1 MQATDQIF
9 VIGKINSLIN
19 YIIYI
24 SRLED
29 LIYAGTR
36 WLVRNWAATRGPISM
51 GVGNK
56 MKTGADFVLLIM
68 CEDRKGIV
76 AAVANS
82 IASQDCNIVESSQYS
97 DESNGRFFMRISV
110 SCAAETTIDSF
121 RAAFLPVATAFH
133 LEWSLHDLRKKLRA
147 MIMVSQ
153 GGHCL
158 NDLLYRT
165 STNRLPM
172 EVTSVVSN
180 HLTWQRRA
188 EHEGVA
194 FHHLPITPE
203 NKLEQEAKLLAM
215 VEEQKVDLIIL
226 ARYMQVL
233 SDQLCRK
240 LDGRV
245 INIHHSFLP
254 GFKGAKPYHR
264 AHERGVKMVGATAHY
279 VTADLDEGPIITQD
293 VSIVDHADT
302 VDDLIAQG
310 QDTESRVLA
319 RAVKL
324 HLEHRVMLNGNRTI
338 VFK

>member
-1 MQATDQIF
+1 MHKQA
-9 VIGKINSLIN
+9 
-19 YIIYI
+19 
-24 SRLED
+24 D
-29 LIYAGTR
+29 L
-36 WLVRNWAATRGPISM
+36 
-51 GVGNK
+51 
-56 MKTGADFVLLIM
+56 VLLIS

-82 IASQDCNIVESSQYS
+82 IASQGCNIVENAQYS
-97 DESNGRFFMRISV
+97 DIETGRFFMRVAI
-110 SCAAETTIDSF
+110 AGPEGMTEEGFTQ
-121 RAAFLPVATAFH
+121 AFMPVATAFR
-133 LEWSLHDLRKKLRA
+133 LDWRIHDRRRKLRA

-165 STNRLPM
+165 STGRLPM
-172 EVTSVVSN
+172 EITSIVSN
-180 HLTWQRRA
+180 HVTWQKRA
-188 EHEGVA
+188 DHEGIP
-194 FHHLPITPE
+194 FQYLPIAPE
-203 NKLEQEAKLLAM
+203 TKHDQEAKLIAM
-215 VEEQKVDLIIL
+215 VEEQQVDLIIL

-264 AHERGVKMVGATAHY
+264 AYERGVKMVGATAHY
-279 VTADLDEGPIITQD
+279 VTPDLDEGPIITQD

-302 VDDLIAQG
+302 VEDLIAQG

-319 RAVKL
+319 RAIKL
-324 HLEHRVMLNGNRTI
+324 HLEHRVLLSGNRTV

>member
-1 MQATDQIF
+1 MA
-9 VIGKINSLIN
+9 
-19 YIIYI
+19 
-24 SRLED
+24 
-29 LIYAGTR
+29 
-36 WLVRNWAATRGPISM
+36 LVGCENTAESEIAMT
-51 GVGNK
+51 
-56 MKTGADFVLLIM
+56 KTADFVLLIAS
-68 CEDRKGIV
+68 EDRKGIV

-82 IASQDCNIVESSQYS
+82 IVSQDCNIIESSQFGDAS
-97 DESNGRFFMRISV
+97 TGRFFMRIALAGPAGMS
-110 SCAAETTIDSF
+110 IDSF
-121 RAAFLPVATAFH
+121 TNAFLPVATAFR
-133 LEWSLHDLRKKLRA
+133 LDWRVHDLSKKLRA

-165 STNRLPM
+165 STGRLPM

-180 HLTWQRRA
+180 HTIWQRRA
-188 EHEGVA
+188 EHEGVP
-194 FHHLPITPE
+194 FYHVPITPE

-215 VEEQKVDLIIL
+215 VEEQQVDLVIL

-264 AHERGVKMVGATAHY
+264 AYERGVKMVGATAHY
-279 VTADLDEGPIITQD
+279 VTPDLDEGPIITQD
-293 VSIVDHADT
+293 VSTVDHADT

-324 HLEHRVMLNGNRTI
+324 HLEHRVLLSGNRTI

>member
-1 MQATDQIF
+1 MTA
-9 VIGKINSLIN
+9 K
-19 YIIYI
+19 
-24 SRLED
+24 
-29 LIYAGTR
+29 
-36 WLVRNWAATRGPISM
+36 
-51 GVGNK
+51 
-56 MKTGADFVLLIM
+56 ADFVLLIASK
-68 CEDRKGIV
+68 DRKGIV

-82 IASQDCNIVESSQYS
+82 IASQDCNIVESAQFGDSET
-97 DESNGRFFMRISV
+97 DRFFMRV
-110 SCAAETTIDSF
+110 AFGGPAGMTTSSF
-121 RAAFLPVATAFH
+121 SEAFNPVATAFH
-133 LEWSLHDLRKKLRA
+133 LDWRIHDLSQKVRA

-172 EVTSVVSN
+172 QVTSIVSN
-180 HLTWQRRA
+180 HMTWQHRA
-188 EHEGVA
+188 EHDGIP
-194 FHHLPITPE
+194 FHHLPINPE
-203 NKLEQEAKLLAM
+203 NKLEQEARLLAM
-215 VEEQKVDLIIL
+215 VEEQQVDLIIL

-279 VTADLDEGPIITQD
+279 VTGDLDEGPIISQD
-293 VSIVDHADT
+293 VSVVDHADT
-302 VDDLIAQG
+302 VEDLIAQG
-310 QDTESRVLA
+310 QDNESRVLA

-324 HLEHRVMLNGNRTI
+324 HCEHRVMLHGNRTV

>member
-1 MQATDQIF
+1 MQ
-9 VIGKINSLIN
+9 K
-19 YIIYI
+19 
-24 SRLED
+24 
-29 LIYAGTR
+29 
-36 WLVRNWAATRGPISM
+36 
-51 GVGNK
+51 
-56 MKTGADFVLLIM
+56 GADFVLMIAA
-68 CEDRKGIV
+68 EDRKGIV

-82 IASQDCNIVESSQYS
+82 IASQDCNIVESSQYG
-97 DESNGRFFMRISV
+97 DANTGRFFMRVAISV
-110 SCAAETTIDSF
+110 PPGMTTENF
-121 RAAFLPVATAFH
+121 TEGFTPVATAYR
-133 LEWSLHDLRKKLRA
+133 LDWRINNLAQKLRV

-165 STNRLPM
+165 STGRLPM
-172 EVTSVVSN
+172 TVTSIVSN
-180 HLTWQRRA
+180 HTNWQRRT
-188 EHEGVA
+188 EHEGIA

-203 NKLEQEAKLLAM
+203 SKLEQEARLLEL
-215 VEEQKVDLIIL
+215 VETQQVDLIIL

-264 AHERGVKMVGATAHY
+264 AYERGVKMVGATAHY
-279 VTADLDEGPIITQD
+279 VTPDLDEGPIITQD

-302 VDDLIAQG
+302 VDDLISQG
-310 QDTESRVLA
+310 QDTESRVLS

-324 HLEHRVMLNGNRTI
+324 HLEHRVMLNGTRTV

>member
-1 MQATDQIF
+1 ML
-9 VIGKINSLIN
+9 KS
-19 YIIYI
+19 
-24 SRLED
+24 
-29 LIYAGTR
+29 
-36 WLVRNWAATRGPISM
+36 
-51 GVGNK
+51 
-56 MKTGADFVLLIM
+56 ADFVLLIAA
-68 CEDRKGIV
+68 EDRKGIV

-82 IASQDCNIVESSQYS
+82 IASQDCNITESAQFG
-97 DESNGRFFMRISV
+97 DDQTGRFFMRVAFATPVAMTAEQFTIAFAPV
-110 SCAAETTIDSF
+110 AAELRLD
-121 RAAFLPVATAFH
+121 
-133 LEWSLHDLRKKLRA
+133 WQLHDLRQKLRA
-147 MIMVSQ
+147 MVMVSQ

-165 STNRLPM
+165 STGRLPM
-172 EVTSVVSN
+172 EVVCIVSN
-180 HLTWQRRA
+180 HTTWRRRA
-188 EHEGVA
+188 EHEGVP
-194 FHHLPITPE
+194 FFHLPITPE
-203 NKLEQEAKLLAM
+203 NKIEQEARMLALA
-215 VEEQKVDLIIL
+215 ENRQVDLIIL

-264 AHERGVKMVGATAHY
+264 AYERGVKMVGATAHY

-293 VSIVDHADT
+293 VSVVDHADT
-302 VDDLIAQG
+302 VDDLILQG

-324 HLEHRVMLNGNRTI
+324 HIEHRVMRNGSRTV

>member
-1 MQATDQIF
+1 MT
-9 VIGKINSLIN
+9 
-19 YIIYI
+19 
-24 SRLED
+24 
-29 LIYAGTR
+29 
-36 WLVRNWAATRGPISM
+36 
-51 GVGNK
+51 
-56 MKTGADFVLLIM
+56 TGADFVLLIAS
-68 CEDRKGIV
+68 EDRKGIV

-82 IASQDCNIVESSQYS
+82 LVSQDCNIVESAQYGDDRS
-97 DESNGRFFMRISV
+97 GRFFMRIAL
-110 SCAAETTIDSF
+110 CGPDGMTIEGF
-121 RAAFLPVATAFH
+121 TEAFTPVATAFR
-133 LEWSLHDLRKKLRA
+133 LDWRIHDLRQKMRA

-172 EVTSVVSN
+172 AVTSIVSN
-180 HLTWQRRA
+180 HMTWQRRA
-188 EHEGVA
+188 EHEGIA

-203 NKLEQEAKLLAM
+203 NKLEQEAALLAM
-215 VEEQKVDLIIL
+215 VEEQQVDLIIL

-279 VTADLDEGPIITQD
+279 VTPDLDEGPIITQD
-293 VSIVDHADT
+293 VSVVDHADT
-302 VDDLIAQG
+302 VEDLIAQG

-324 HLEHRVMLNGNRTI
+324 HLEHRVMLNGNRTV

>member
-1 MQATDQIF
+1 M
-9 VIGKINSLIN
+9 SLSI
-19 YIIYI
+19 
-24 SRLED
+24 
-29 LIYAGTR
+29 
-36 WLVRNWAATRGPISM
+36 
-51 GVGNK
+51 K
-56 MKTGADFVLLIM
+56 KADFVLLIS

-82 IASQDCNIVESSQYS
+82 IASQDCNIVENAQYG
-97 DESNGRFFMRISV
+97 DAPTGRFFMRI
-110 SCAAETTIDSF
+110 AFEAPGGLTIKKF
-121 RAAFLPVATAFH
+121 ENAFTPVATAYR
-133 LEWSLHDLRKKLRA
+133 LDWKLHDLSYKLRT

-165 STNRLPM
+165 ATGRLPM
-172 EVTSVVSN
+172 DVTSIVSN
-180 HLTWQRRA
+180 HTTWQRRA
-188 EHEGVA
+188 EHEGTP

-203 NKLEQEAKLLAM
+203 TKAEQEAKLLAL
-215 VEEQKVDLIIL
+215 VEDQKVDLIIL

-233 SDQLCRK
+233 SDDVCRL

-264 AHERGVKMVGATAHY
+264 AYERGVKMVGATAHY

-310 QDTESRVLA
+310 QDTESRVLS
-319 RAVKL
+319 RAVKA
-324 HLEHRVMLNGNRTI
+324 HLEHRILLSGNRTV

>member
-1 MQATDQIF
+1 META
-9 VIGKINSLIN
+9 KN
-19 YIIYI
+19 
-24 SRLED
+24 
-29 LIYAGTR
+29 
-36 WLVRNWAATRGPISM
+36 
-51 GVGNK
+51 
-56 MKTGADFVLLIM
+56 FVLLIS

-82 IASQDCNIVESSQYS
+82 LVSQDCNILQSAQYG
-97 DESNGRFFMRISV
+97 DEVTGRFFMRV
-110 SCAAETTIDSF
+110 LLTAPETITIERF
-121 RAAFLPVATAFH
+121 TEAFMPVATAFR
-133 LEWSLHDLRKKLRA
+133 LDWRIHDLKRKLRA

-165 STNRLPM
+165 SSNRLPM
-172 EVTSVVSN
+172 EVTSIVSN
-180 HLTWQRRA
+180 HLNWQSRA
-188 EHEGVA
+188 KHEQIP
-194 FHHLPITPE
+194 FHHLPITSE
-203 NKLEQEAKLLAM
+203 NKAEQEAKLLAM

-233 SDQLCRK
+233 SDDVCRK
-240 LDGRV
+240 LNGRV

-264 AHERGVKMVGATAHY
+264 AYERGVKMVGATAHY

-319 RAVKL
+319 RAVKA
-324 HLEHRVMLNGNRTI
+324 HLEHRVMLNGARTI

>member
-1 MQATDQIF
+1 MQ
-9 VIGKINSLIN
+9 
-19 YIIYI
+19 
-24 SRLED
+24 
-29 LIYAGTR
+29 
-36 WLVRNWAATRGPISM
+36 M
-51 GVGNK
+51 
-56 MKTGADFVLLIM
+56 GADFVLLIA
-68 CEDRKGIV
+68 CDDRKGIV

-82 IASQDCNIVESSQYS
+82 IASQDCNIVESAQYG
-97 DESNGRFFMRISV
+97 DKNTGRFFMRVAIS
-110 SCAAETTIDSF
+110 CTANTTTESF
-121 RAAFLPVATAFH
+121 SAAFMSVAAAFQ
-133 LEWSLHDLRKKLRA
+133 LDWQIHDLRKKLRA

-165 STNRLPM
+165 STSRLPM
-172 EVTSVVSN
+172 DVTSIVSN
-180 HLTWQRRA
+180 HVSWQRRA
-188 EHEGVA
+188 EHEGIT

-203 NKLEQEAKLLAM
+203 TKLDQEAKLLAM
-215 VEEQKVDLIIL
+215 VEEQQVDLIIL

-240 LDGRV
+240 LDGSV

-264 AHERGVKMVGATAHY
+264 AYERGVKMVGATAHY
-279 VTADLDEGPIITQD
+279 VTPDLDEGPIITQD
-293 VSIVDHADT
+293 VSMVDHGDT
-302 VDDLIAQG
+302 VEDLIAQG

>member
-1 MQATDQIF
+1 MHFEA
-9 VIGKINSLIN
+9 N
-19 YIIYI
+19 
-24 SRLED
+24 
-29 LIYAGTR
+29 
-36 WLVRNWAATRGPISM
+36 
-51 GVGNK
+51 
-56 MKTGADFVLLIM
+56 FVLLIA
-68 CEDRKGIV
+68 CVDRKGIV

-82 IASQDCNIVESSQYS
+82 IASQNCNIIESSQYG
-97 DESNGRFFMRISV
+97 DENTGRFFMRVAISCTDEMT
-110 SCAAETTIDSF
+110 SDNFTE
-121 RAAFLPVATAFH
+121 AFMPVATAFR
-133 LEWSLHDLRKKLRA
+133 LEWQIHDLRKKLRA

-165 STNRLPM
+165 SANRLPM
-172 EVTSVVSN
+172 EVTSIVSN
-180 HLTWQRRA
+180 HTTWQRRA
-188 EHEGVA
+188 AHEGIT
-194 FHHLPITPE
+194 FTHLPITPE
-203 NKLEQEAKLLAM
+203 NKLDQEGKLLAM

-254 GFKGAKPYHR
+254 GFKGARPYHR
-264 AHERGVKMVGATAHY
+264 AYDRGVKMVGATAHY
-279 VTADLDEGPIITQD
+279 VTPDLDEGPIITQD
-293 VSIVDHADT
+293 VSVVDHADT

>member
-1 MQATDQIF
+1 M
-9 VIGKINSLIN
+9 SLSI
-19 YIIYI
+19 
-24 SRLED
+24 
-29 LIYAGTR
+29 
-36 WLVRNWAATRGPISM
+36 
-51 GVGNK
+51 K
-56 MKTGADFVLLIM
+56 KADFVLLIS

-82 IASQDCNIVESSQYS
+82 IASQDCNIVENAQYG
-97 DESNGRFFMRISV
+97 DAPTGRFFMRIAFEAPSGL
-110 SCAAETTIDSF
+110 TIKKF
-121 RAAFLPVATAFH
+121 ENAFTPVATAYR
-133 LEWSLHDLRKKLRA
+133 LDWKLHDLSYKLRT

-165 STNRLPM
+165 ATGRLPM
-172 EVTSVVSN
+172 DVTSIVSN
-180 HLTWQRRA
+180 HTTWQRRA
-188 EHEGVA
+188 EHEGTP

-203 NKLEQEAKLLAM
+203 TKALQEAKLLAL

-233 SDQLCRK
+233 SDDVCRL

-264 AHERGVKMVGATAHY
+264 AYERGVKMVGATAHY
-279 VTADLDEGPIITQD
+279 VTPDLDEGPIITQD

-310 QDTESRVLA
+310 QDTESRVLS
-319 RAVKL
+319 RAVKA
-324 HLEHRVMLNGNRTI
+324 HLEHRILLSGNRTV

>member
-1 MQATDQIF
+1 MIKA
-9 VIGKINSLIN
+9 
-19 YIIYI
+19 
-24 SRLED
+24 
-29 LIYAGTR
+29 
-36 WLVRNWAATRGPISM
+36 
-51 GVGNK
+51 
-56 MKTGADFVLLIM
+56 ADFVLRIS

-82 IASQDCNIVESSQYS
+82 IASQDCNIMESSQFNDCYS
-97 DESNGRFFMRISV
+97 GRFFMRIAISAPDGM
-110 SCAAETTIDSF
+110 SIEQFTAGFT
-121 RAAFLPVATAFH
+121 PVAAAFH
-133 LEWSLHDLRKKLRA
+133 LDWQMHNAKQKTRT

-180 HLTWQRRA
+180 HTTWQRRV
-188 EHEGVA
+188 EHEGIP
-194 FHHLPITPE
+194 FYHLPITPE
-203 NKLEQEAKLLAM
+203 TKVEQEAQLMALA
-215 VEEQKVDLIIL
+215 EEQQVDLIIL

-233 SDQLCRK
+233 SDDLCRK

-279 VTADLDEGPIITQD
+279 VTPELDEGPIITQD
-293 VSIVDHADT
+293 VTIVDHADT
-302 VDDLIAQG
+302 IEDLIAQG

-324 HLEHRVMLNGNRTI
+324 HLEHRVMLNGNRTV

>member
-1 MQATDQIF
+1 MQPCA
-9 VIGKINSLIN
+9 
-19 YIIYI
+19 
-24 SRLED
+24 E
-29 LIYAGTR
+29 
-36 WLVRNWAATRGPISM
+36 
-51 GVGNK
+51 
-56 MKTGADFVLLIM
+56 FVLLIA
-68 CEDRKGIV
+68 CEDRRGIV

-82 IASQDCNIVESSQYS
+82 IASQNCNIVESSQYG
-97 DESNGRFFMRISV
+97 DANTGRFLMRVAISGPHDMTSESFSSAFM
-110 SCAAETTIDSF
+110 
-121 RAAFLPVATAFH
+121 PVATAFQ
-133 LEWSLHDLRKKLRA
+133 LDWQINDLRKKLRA

-172 EVTSVVSN
+172 DVTSIVSN
-180 HLTWQRRA
+180 HLNWQRRA
-188 EHEGVA
+188 EHEGIA

-203 NKLEQEAKLLAM
+203 TKLEQEAKLLAM
-215 VEEQKVDLIIL
+215 VEEQQVDLIIL

-264 AHERGVKMVGATAHY
+264 AYERGVKMVGATAHY
-279 VTADLDEGPIITQD
+279 VTPDLDEGPIITQD

-302 VDDLIAQG
+302 VEDLIAQG

>member
-1 MQATDQIF
+1 
-9 VIGKINSLIN
+9 
-19 YIIYI
+19 
-24 SRLED
+24 
-29 LIYAGTR
+29 
-36 WLVRNWAATRGPISM
+36 
-51 GVGNK
+51 
-56 MKTGADFVLLIM
+56 MKSGADFVLLIAS
-68 CEDRKGIV
+68 EDRKGIV

-82 IASQDCNIVESSQYS
+82 IVSQDCNIVESAQYG
-97 DESNGRFFMRISV
+97 DPVTGRFFMRVAISGPADMSV
-110 SCAAETTIDSF
+110 GTFSE
-121 RAAFLPVATAFH
+121 AFTPVATAFR
-133 LEWSLHDLRKKLRA
+133 LDWRIHDLSQKLRA

-165 STNRLPM
+165 STHRLRIN
-172 EVTSVVSN
+172 VTSIVSN
-180 HLTWQRRA
+180 HTTWQRRA
-188 EHEGVA
+188 EHEGVP

-203 NKLEQEAKLLAM
+203 NKLEQETKLLAM
-215 VEEQKVDLIIL
+215 VEEQRVDLIIL

-264 AHERGVKMVGATAHY
+264 AYDRGVKMVGATAHY
-279 VTADLDEGPIITQD
+279 VTVDLDEGPIITQD

-302 VDDLIAQG
+302 VEDLIAQG

-324 HLEHRVMLNGNRTI
+324 HSEHRVLLNGNRTV

>member
-1 MQATDQIF
+1 
-9 VIGKINSLIN
+9 
-19 YIIYI
+19 
-24 SRLED
+24 
-29 LIYAGTR
+29 
-36 WLVRNWAATRGPISM
+36 M
-51 GVGNK
+51 G
-56 MKTGADFVLLIM
+56 MGADFVLLIV
-68 CEDRKGIV
+68 CDDRKGIV

-82 IASQDCNIVESSQYS
+82 IASQDCNIVESSQYG
-97 DESNGRFFMRISV
+97 DEVTGRFFMRIAINCPADV
-110 SCAAETTIDSF
+110 TTESF
-121 RAAFLPVATAFH
+121 EAAFLPVATAFQ
-133 LEWSLHDLRKKLRA
+133 LEWRIHDLRKKLRA

-165 STNRLPM
+165 ATKRLPM
-172 EVTSVVSN
+172 EITSVVSN
-180 HLTWQRRA
+180 HQNWQRRA
-188 EHEGVA
+188 EHEGIP
-194 FHHLPITPE
+194 FHHLPVTPE

-215 VEEQKVDLIIL
+215 VEEQNVDLVIL

-264 AHERGVKMVGATAHY
+264 AYERGVKMVGATAHY
-279 VTADLDEGPIITQD
+279 VTPDLDEGPIITQD

-310 QDTESRVLA
+310 QETESRVLS

>member
-1 MQATDQIF
+1 
-9 VIGKINSLIN
+9 
-19 YIIYI
+19 
-24 SRLED
+24 
-29 LIYAGTR
+29 
-36 WLVRNWAATRGPISM
+36 
-51 GVGNK
+51 

-97 DESNGRFFMRISV
+97 DENTGRFFMRIAIA
-110 SCAAETTIDSF
+110 CTAETTQESF
-121 RAAFLPVATAFH
+121 SAAFMAVATAFQ
-133 LEWSLHDLRKKLRA
+133 LEWRIHDLRKKLRA

-180 HLTWQRRA
+180 HLNWQRRA
-188 EHEGVA
+188 EHEGIA

-215 VEEQKVDLIIL
+215 VEEQQVDLIIL

-324 HLEHRVMLNGNRTI
+324 PLEHRVMLNGNRTI

>member
-1 MQATDQIF
+1 
-9 VIGKINSLIN
+9 
-19 YIIYI
+19 
-24 SRLED
+24 
-29 LIYAGTR
+29 
-36 WLVRNWAATRGPISM
+36 
-51 GVGNK
+51 

-97 DESNGRFFMRISV
+97 DENTGRFFMRIAV
-110 SCAAETTIDSF
+110 ACAPDTTIESF
-121 RAAFLPVATAFH
+121 SAAFMPVATAFL
-133 LEWSLHDLRKKLRA
+133 LEWRIHDLRKKLRA

-172 EVTSVVSN
+172 DVTSIVSN
-180 HLTWQRRA
+180 HLNWQRRA
-188 EHEGVA
+188 EHEGIA

-215 VEEQKVDLIIL
+215 VEEQQVDLIIL

>member
-1 MQATDQIF
+1 MH
-9 VIGKINSLIN
+9 
-19 YIIYI
+19 
-24 SRLED
+24 LE
-29 LIYAGTR
+29 
-36 WLVRNWAATRGPISM
+36 
-51 GVGNK
+51 
-56 MKTGADFVLLIM
+56 ADFVLLIA

-82 IASQDCNIVESSQYS
+82 IASQDCNIVQNAQYG
-97 DESNGRFFMRISV
+97 DKNTGQFFMRVAIS
-110 SCAAETTIDSF
+110 CPITMTAETF
-121 RAAFLPVATAFH
+121 GEAFMPVATAFR
-133 LEWSLHDLRKKLRA
+133 LDWRIHDLRKKLRA

-165 STNRLPM
+165 SAKRLPM
-172 EVTSVVSN
+172 QVTSIVSN
-180 HLTWQRRA
+180 HLNWERRA
-188 EHEGVA
+188 QHEGIA

-203 NKLEQEAKLLAM
+203 NKLDQEAKLLAM
-215 VEEQKVDLIIL
+215 VEEQQVDLIIL

-264 AHERGVKMVGATAHY
+264 AYERGVKMVGATAHY
-279 VTADLDEGPIITQD
+279 VTPDLDEGPIITQD

-319 RAVKL
+319 KAVKL
-324 HLEHRVMLNGNRTI
+324 HLEHRVMLNGSRTI

>member
-1 MQATDQIF
+1 
-9 VIGKINSLIN
+9 
-19 YIIYI
+19 
-24 SRLED
+24 
-29 LIYAGTR
+29 
-36 WLVRNWAATRGPISM
+36 
-51 GVGNK
+51 

-97 DESNGRFFMRISV
+97 DENTGRFFMRIAV
-110 SCAAETTIDSF
+110 SCTAETTIKSF
-121 RAAFLPVATAFH
+121 SAAFMPVATAFR
-133 LEWSLHDLRKKLRA
+133 LEWRIHDLRKKLRT

-172 EVTSVVSN
+172 EVTSIVSN
-180 HLTWQRRA
+180 HLNWQRRA
-188 EHEGVA
+188 EHEGIA
-194 FHHLPITPE
+194 FQYLPITPE

-215 VEEQKVDLIIL
+215 VEEQQVDLIIL

-279 VTADLDEGPIITQD
+279 VPADLDEGPIITQD

>member
-1 MQATDQIF
+1 M
-9 VIGKINSLIN
+9 NL
-19 YIIYI
+19 
-24 SRLED
+24 
-29 LIYAGTR
+29 
-36 WLVRNWAATRGPISM
+36 GP
-51 GVGNK
+51 
-56 MKTGADFVLLIM
+56 DFVLLIA

-82 IASQDCNIVESSQYS
+82 VASQDCNIIESSQYG
-97 DESNGRFFMRISV
+97 DAATGRFFMRVAITRPKDMTT
-110 SCAAETTIDSF
+110 ETF
-121 RAAFLPVATAFH
+121 GAAFLPVATAFR
-133 LEWSLHDLRKKLRA
+133 LEWRIHDLRKKLRA
-147 MIMVSQ
+147 LIMVSQ

-172 EVTSVVSN
+172 EITSIVSN
-180 HLTWQRRA
+180 HQNWQRRA
-188 EHEGVA
+188 DHESIP

-203 NKLEQEAKLLAM
+203 TKIEQEAKLLAM
-215 VEEQKVDLIIL
+215 VDEQQVDLIIL

-264 AHERGVKMVGATAHY
+264 AYERGVKMVGATAHY
-279 VTADLDEGPIITQD
+279 VTPDLDEGPIITQD

-310 QDTESRVLA
+310 QDTESRVLS

-324 HLEHRVMLNGNRTI
+324 HLEHRVMLNGTRTI

>member
-1 MQATDQIF
+1 M
-9 VIGKINSLIN
+9 N
-19 YIIYI
+19 
-24 SRLED
+24 
-29 LIYAGTR
+29 
-36 WLVRNWAATRGPISM
+36 P
-51 GVGNK
+51 
-56 MKTGADFVLLIM
+56 GADHVLLISS
-68 CEDRKGIV
+68 EDRKGIV

-82 IASQDCNIVESSQYS
+82 IVSQDCNIVESAQYG
-97 DESNGRFFMRISV
+97 DPVTGRFFMRVAV
-110 SCAAETTIDSF
+110 SGPADMTVDKFSE
-121 RAAFLPVATAFH
+121 AFTPVATAFR
-133 LEWSLHDLRKKLRA
+133 LDWRIHDLRKKLRA

-165 STNRLPM
+165 STNRLPID
-172 EVTSVVSN
+172 VTSIVSN
-180 HLTWQRRA
+180 HTTWQRRA
-188 EHEGVA
+188 EHESVP

-215 VEEQKVDLIIL
+215 VEDQQVDLIIL

-264 AHERGVKMVGATAHY
+264 AYDRGVKMVGATAHY

-302 VDDLIAQG
+302 VEDLIAQG

-324 HLEHRVMLNGNRTI
+324 HSEHRVLLNGNRTV

>member
-1 MQATDQIF
+1 VT
-9 VIGKINSLIN
+9 
-19 YIIYI
+19 
-24 SRLED
+24 
-29 LIYAGTR
+29 
-36 WLVRNWAATRGPISM
+36 
-51 GVGNK
+51 
-56 MKTGADFVLLIM
+56 
-68 CEDRKGIV
+68 
-76 AAVANS
+76 
-82 IASQDCNIVESSQYS
+82 
-97 DESNGRFFMRISV
+97 GRFFMRVAI
-110 SCAAETTIDSF
+110 AGPEGMIGDSF
-121 RAAFLPVATAFH
+121 TQAFMPVATAFR
-133 LEWSLHDLRKKLRA
+133 LEWRIHDLQRKLRA

-165 STNRLPM
+165 STGRLPM
-172 EVTSVVSN
+172 DVTSIVSN
-180 HLTWQRRA
+180 HTTWQRRA
-188 EHEGVA
+188 DHESIS
-194 FHHLPITPE
+194 FHHLPITAE
-203 NKLEQEAKLLAM
+203 TKLVQEAKLMAM

-264 AHERGVKMVGATAHY
+264 AYERGVKMVGATAHY
-279 VTADLDEGPIITQD
+279 VTPELDEGPIITQD

-302 VDDLIAQG
+302 VEDLIAQG

-324 HLEHRVMLNGNRTI
+324 HLEHRVLLSGNRTV

>member
-1 MQATDQIF
+1 MQF
-9 VIGKINSLIN
+9 K
-19 YIIYI
+19 
-24 SRLED
+24 
-29 LIYAGTR
+29 
-36 WLVRNWAATRGPISM
+36 
-51 GVGNK
+51 
-56 MKTGADFVLLIM
+56 ADFVLLIA

-82 IASQDCNIVESSQYS
+82 IASQDCNIVESSQYG
-97 DESNGRFFMRISV
+97 DEATGRFFMRIAMAGPPIMTV
-110 SCAAETTIDSF
+110 ERFTE
-121 RAAFLPVATAFH
+121 AFMPVATAFR
-133 LEWSLHDLRKKLRA
+133 LEWRIHDLRKKVRA

-172 EVTSVVSN
+172 EVTSIVSN
-180 HLTWQRRA
+180 HLNWQRRA
-188 EHEGVA
+188 EHEGIP

-215 VEEQKVDLIIL
+215 VEEQQVDLIVL

-233 SDQLCRK
+233 TDQLCRK

-264 AHERGVKMVGATAHY
+264 AYERGVKMVGATAHY
-279 VTADLDEGPIITQD
+279 VTPDLDEGPIITQD

-302 VDDLIAQG
+302 VEDLISQG

>member
-1 MQATDQIF
+1 
-9 VIGKINSLIN
+9 
-19 YIIYI
+19 
-24 SRLED
+24 
-29 LIYAGTR
+29 
-36 WLVRNWAATRGPISM
+36 M
-51 GVGNK
+51 G
-56 MKTGADFVLLIM
+56 MGADFVLLIV
-68 CEDRKGIV
+68 CDDRKGIV

-82 IASQDCNIVESSQYS
+82 IASQDCNIVESSQYG
-97 DESNGRFFMRISV
+97 DEATGRFFMRIAINCPAGSTK
-110 SCAAETTIDSF
+110 EGF
-121 RAAFLPVATAFH
+121 EAAFLPVATAFQ
-133 LEWSLHDLRKKLRA
+133 LEWRIHDLRKKLRA

-165 STNRLPM
+165 ATKRLPL
-172 EVTSVVSN
+172 EITSVVSN
-180 HLTWQRRA
+180 HQNWQRRA
-188 EHEGVA
+188 EHEGIP
-194 FHHLPITPE
+194 FYHLPVTPE

-215 VEEQKVDLIIL
+215 VEEQNVDLVIL

-264 AHERGVKMVGATAHY
+264 AYERGVKMVGATAHY
-279 VTADLDEGPIITQD
+279 VTPDLDEGPIITQD

-310 QDTESRVLA
+310 QETESRVLS

>member
-1 MQATDQIF
+1 MSIMA
-9 VIGKINSLIN
+9 
-19 YIIYI
+19 
-24 SRLED
+24 E
-29 LIYAGTR
+29 
-36 WLVRNWAATRGPISM
+36 
-51 GVGNK
+51 
-56 MKTGADFVLLIM
+56 FVLLISS
-68 CEDRKGIV
+68 EDRKGIV

-82 IASQDCNIVESSQYS
+82 IVSQDCNIVESAQFG
-97 DESNGRFFMRISV
+97 DNGTDRFFMRVALS
-110 SCAAETTIDSF
+110 APAGMTTEQF
-121 RAAFLPVATAFH
+121 TEAFTPVATAFR
-133 LEWSLHDLRKKLRA
+133 LDWQIHDLRQKMRA

-165 STNRLPM
+165 STKRLPM
-172 EVTSVVSN
+172 DVTSIVSN
-180 HLTWQRRA
+180 HTTWQRRA

-194 FHHLPITPE
+194 FHHMPITPE

-264 AHERGVKMVGATAHY
+264 AYDRGVKMVGATAHY

-293 VSIVDHADT
+293 VSVVDHADT
-302 VDDLIAQG
+302 VEDLIAQG

-324 HLEHRVMLNGNRTI
+324 HIEHRVMLNGNRTVI
-338 VFK
+338 FK

>member
-1 MQATDQIF
+1 
-9 VIGKINSLIN
+9 
-19 YIIYI
+19 
-24 SRLED
+24 
-29 LIYAGTR
+29 
-36 WLVRNWAATRGPISM
+36 M
-51 GVGNK
+51 G
-56 MKTGADFVLLIM
+56 MGADFVLLIV
-68 CEDRKGIV
+68 CDDRKGIV

-82 IASQDCNIVESSQYS
+82 IASQDCNIVESSQYG
-97 DESNGRFFMRISV
+97 DEATGRFFMRIAITCPTGSTK
-110 SCAAETTIDSF
+110 ESF
-121 RAAFLPVATAFH
+121 EAAFLPVATAFQ
-133 LEWSLHDLRKKLRA
+133 LEWRIHDLRKKLRA

-165 STNRLPM
+165 ATKRLPM
-172 EVTSVVSN
+172 EITSVVSN
-180 HLTWQRRA
+180 HQNWQRRA
-188 EHEGVA
+188 EHEGIP
-194 FHHLPITPE
+194 FHHLPLTPE

-215 VEEQKVDLIIL
+215 VEEQNVDLVIL

-264 AHERGVKMVGATAHY
+264 AYERGVKMVGATAHY
-279 VTADLDEGPIITQD
+279 VTPDLDEGPIITQD

-310 QDTESRVLA
+310 QETESRVLS